1 MFFYTI
7 VYCDK
12 LVIADELN
20 TLRSFASMFYGK
32 ICYIFTCIK
41 KIRETIKQSSISER
55 FFY

>member
-20 TLRSFASMFYGK
+20 TLSSFASMFLWKDLLHLHLYQENK
-32 ICYIFTCIK
+32 RNNKAKFNQRK
-41 KIRETIKQSSISER
+41 N
-55 FFY
+55 F

>member
-7 VYCDK
+7 TYCDK

-20 TLRSFASMFYGK
+20 TLRSFASMYYGR

-41 KIRETIKQSSISER
+41 KIKETIKQSSISER
-55 FFY
+55 FFF